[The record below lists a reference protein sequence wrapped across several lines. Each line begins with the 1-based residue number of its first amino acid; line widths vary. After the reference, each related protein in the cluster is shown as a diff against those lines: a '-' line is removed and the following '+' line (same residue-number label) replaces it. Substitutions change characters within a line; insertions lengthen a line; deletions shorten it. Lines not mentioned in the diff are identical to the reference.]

1 MATIKTLN
9 PQTSSLSDIIAA
21 LADTNLS
28 AEAKVQVMTQAA
40 DPAKLTRVC
49 IYLNHY
55 FADSQDA
62 YVDDADAAIAAAE
75 EAERRAKA
83 KAEAEAQ
90 EQARQTKV
98 YNMALSNL
106 MVRGMKMFEAPGKI
120 DPKFQTELNK
130 EIGKL
135 LKGEKFYM
143 TEAGEYFFV
152 PDSSRSNLS
161 PEQIAAL
168 DKADIEGSKSDEV
181 ISLED
186 TRPMQDGPHE
196 VFITIYKE
204 KNGRNGRPNY
214 AVIQV
219 QELNTGKQAWLPS
232 WMLISPKAVDRR
244 DAWRTRYMAL
254 RTIALNNKGLGEKM
268 TEEQMVK
275 LLTEKEVP
283 FTVYTLQRDDKVQV
297 YLDPEQ
303 YKKALTKARIR
314 KELAEER
321 EYREHELN
329 AIGADPEAQDESYDK
344 VAYKV
349 GDSSELPF

>member
-9 PQTSSLSDIIAA
+9 PQTSSISDIIAA

-55 FADSQDA
+55 FADSRDA

-90 EQARQTKV
+90 EKARRNRAMNAAAK
-98 YNMALSNL
+98 NLAL
-106 MVRGMKMFEAPGKI
+106 RGVEMFKDG
-120 DPKFQTELNK
+120 ELNPDYQK
-130 EIGKL
+130 ALNLEIGKL
-135 LKGEKFYM
+135 LKGDRLYM
-143 TEAGEYFFV
+143 TEAGEYFV
-152 PDSSRSNLS
+152 PDSSRNNLTVA
-161 PEQIAAL
+161 QKAAL
-168 DKADIEGSKSDEV
+168 DKAEIEDEKSDEV

-186 TRPMQDGPHE
+186 TRPMQDGQHE
-196 VFITIYKE
+196 VFISYYKE
-204 KNGRNGRPNY
+204 KNGRNGKPNY

-219 QELNTGKQAWLPS
+219 EELNTGKQAWLPS
-232 WMLISPKAVDRR
+232 WMLISPKKVDRR

-254 RTIALNNKGLGEKM
+254 KTIALYNKGLGEGM
-268 TEEQMVK
+268 TEEQMLE
-275 LLTEKEVP
+275 LLTEKEIP
-283 FTVYTLQRDDKVQV
+283 FTIYTLENGDRVQV

-303 YKKALTKARIR
+303 YEKALTKARIR

-321 EYREHELN
+321 EHREHELN